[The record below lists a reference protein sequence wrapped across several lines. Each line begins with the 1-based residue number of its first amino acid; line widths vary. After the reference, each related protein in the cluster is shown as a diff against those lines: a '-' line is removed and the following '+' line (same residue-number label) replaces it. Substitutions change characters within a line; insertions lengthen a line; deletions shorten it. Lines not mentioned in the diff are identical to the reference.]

1 MLGGAVCCVS
11 NRRAARRGM
20 LGKGSGGGGTPSN
33 GPGSSNVS
41 ASANAK
47 YEAIEVDKWKISLA
61 EYDAA

>member
-1 MLGGAVCCVS
+1 MGGAVCCVS
-11 NRRAARRGM
+11 ARRAAKLQR
-20 LGKGSGGGGTPSN
+20 LGKGGGGGGTPSN
-33 GPGSSNVS
+33 GPGSSNVK